1 MNNGRFKTFGM
12 RLVGTGFAM
21 LILAVFKPFG
31 LGSLQFMA
39 YVHVVAV
46 AVLGILVCMLSD
58 FVLQYV
64 VRRSATL
71 EGDVNVVVRRNRLF
85 QFINTPLLSLIVC
98 LYRHFV
104 LSDIA
109 EGNRFSLSNFVD
121 TLLILGFCSF
131 LIGLY
136 WRFKFRSRYL
146 TMELQET
153 RLLNEQ
159 LQRLQSRAEQTEPSG
174 ESGTLANDSHLDED
188 LVLTGTTSERVTLHV
203 ADLLY
208 LESVGNYVKV
218 CHLVDGVAR
227 YEMLRVTL
235 RQIEDVLQP
244 YTMIVRCHRSFL
256 VNLKQVEQI
265 VSQSGAMQ
273 LLIRHCNDQLP
284 VSRSNVAQ
292 IRGAIKS

>member
-64 VRRSATL
+64 VRRPATL

-174 ESGTLANDSHLDED
+174 ESGALANDSHLDED

>member
-64 VRRSATL
+64 VRRPATL

-85 QFINTPLLSLIVC
+85 QFIYTPLLSLIVC

-121 TLLILGFCSF
+121 TLLD
-131 LIGLY
+131 
-136 WRFKFRSRYL
+136 RK
-146 TMELQET
+146 
-153 RLLNEQ
+153 
-159 LQRLQSRAEQTEPSG
+159 
-174 ESGTLANDSHLDED
+174 
-188 LVLTGTTSERVTLHV
+188 
-203 ADLLY
+203 
-208 LESVGNYVKV
+208 SVV
-218 CHLVDGVAR
+218 
-227 YEMLRVTL
+227 
-235 RQIEDVLQP
+235 
-244 YTMIVRCHRSFL
+244 
-256 VNLKQVEQI
+256 
-265 VSQSGAMQ
+265 
-273 LLIRHCNDQLP
+273 
-284 VSRSNVAQ
+284 
-292 IRGAIKS
+292 

>member
-64 VRRSATL
+64 VRRPATL

>member
-64 VRRSATL
+64 VRRPATL

-159 LQRLQSRAEQTEPSG
+159 LQRLQSRVEQTEPSG
-174 ESGTLANDSHLDED
+174 ESGASANDSHLDED

>member
-64 VRRSATL
+64 VRRPATL

-159 LQRLQSRAEQTEPSG
+159 LQRLQSRAEQAEPSG
-174 ESGTLANDSHLDED
+174 ESGALANDSHLDED

>member
-1 MNNGRFKTFGM
+1 M
-12 RLVGTGFAM
+12 
-21 LILAVFKPFG
+21 
-31 LGSLQFMA
+31 
-39 YVHVVAV
+39 
-46 AVLGILVCMLSD
+46 
-58 FVLQYV
+58 
-64 VRRSATL
+64 
-71 EGDVNVVVRRNRLF
+71 
-85 QFINTPLLSLIVC
+85 
-98 LYRHFV
+98 
-104 LSDIA
+104 
-109 EGNRFSLSNFVD
+109 
-121 TLLILGFCSF
+121 
-131 LIGLY
+131 
-136 WRFKFRSRYL
+136 
-146 TMELQET
+146 
-153 RLLNEQ
+153 
-159 LQRLQSRAEQTEPSG
+159 
-174 ESGTLANDSHLDED
+174 ANDSHLDED

>member
-64 VRRSATL
+64 VRRPATL

-159 LQRLQSRAEQTEPSG
+159 LQRLQSRAEQPDPSG